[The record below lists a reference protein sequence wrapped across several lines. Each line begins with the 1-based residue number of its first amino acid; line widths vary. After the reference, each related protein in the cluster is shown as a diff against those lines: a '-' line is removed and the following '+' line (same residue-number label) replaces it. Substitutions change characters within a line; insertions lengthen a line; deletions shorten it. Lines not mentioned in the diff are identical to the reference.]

1 MNIIIRGNLNVNSKS
16 SKVDHIKLFAQGKI
30 DVFIFKLDSIF
41 LTSQFKMDGC
51 SEPYCFDRNK
61 NGGGFLI
68 YISEDIPSKLL
79 ANHELLDK
87 IEGIFL
93 ELDMR
98 KKKWLVFEVY
108 NPSSQLDKY
117 FSHQVKEVFDMYIKF
132 CKRCI
137 LIGDFNA
144 EVSESCFSQFL
155 L

>member
-16 SKVDHIKLFAQGKI
+16 SKVDHIKLFAQGKV
-30 DVFIFKLDSIF
+30 DVFIFKLDSVF
-41 LTSQFKMDGC
+41 LTSQFKMDGY

-68 YISEDIPSKLL
+68 YTSEDIPSKLL

-98 KKKWLVFEVY
+98 KKKWLVFGVY
-108 NPSSQLDKY
+108 NPPSQSDKY
-117 FSHQVKEVFDMYIKF
+117 FFHQVKEVLDMYSKF